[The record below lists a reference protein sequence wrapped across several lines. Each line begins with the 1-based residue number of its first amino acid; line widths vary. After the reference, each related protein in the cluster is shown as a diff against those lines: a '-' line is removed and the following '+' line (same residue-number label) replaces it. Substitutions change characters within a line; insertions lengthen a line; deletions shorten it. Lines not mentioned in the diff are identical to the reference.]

1 MAKIKI
7 DFDGLLQEADNLKAD
22 IEDYKAQQN
31 AFQSLTASI
40 KEGWKGVSGDSY
52 CNKMND
58 YFREGQ
64 KMVDILGEFLGNVNN
79 AVSSFDQIDMDC
91 ADLINRS
98 F

>member
-7 DFDGLLQEADNLKAD
+7 DFDGLLQEAGNLKGD
-22 IEDYKAQQN
+22 IQEYNAQQT
-31 AFQSLTASI
+31 AFQTLTASI
-40 KEGWKGVSGDSY
+40 QEGWKGLSGDSY
-52 CNKMND
+52 CRKMND

-64 KMVDILGEFLGNVNN
+64 KIIDILSQFLENVNST
-79 AVSSFDQIDMDC
+79 VTSFDQVDAQC